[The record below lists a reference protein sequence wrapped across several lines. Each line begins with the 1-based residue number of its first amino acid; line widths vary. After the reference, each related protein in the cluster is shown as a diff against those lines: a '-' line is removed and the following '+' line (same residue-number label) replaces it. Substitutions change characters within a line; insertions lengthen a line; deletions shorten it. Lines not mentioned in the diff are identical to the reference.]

1 SQQSPQRASPGWQ
14 CCCFLATE
22 DHFSSSWTS
31 WVVGGKSHQLV
42 VSLVGMGAGPQG
54 VAHDGVFIDA
64 RQACRLADATALL
77 EVGEDSE
84 GLAFRQSGGEQGSA
98 FALGETCLTGTA
110 DEQAPLLAR
119 AIAEADAEVV
129 PAP

>member
-1 SQQSPQRASPGWQ
+1 MR
-14 CCCFLATE
+14 T
-22 DHFSSSWTS
+22 
-31 WVVGGKSHQLV
+31 
-42 VSLVGMGAGPQG
+42 GPQG
-54 VAHDGVFIDA
+54 VAPHGVFIDA
-64 RQACRLADATALL
+64 RPACRLADATAVL

-84 GLAFRQSGGEQGSA
+84 GLAFRQPGGEQGSA
-98 FALGETCLTGTA
+98 FALGETCLAGAA